1 MALRKIV
8 RIDEELCDGCGECV
22 PSCAEGAIQIID
34 GKARLIRDDYCDG
47 LGACLGE
54 CPQGALSIEEREAPS
69 FDEAAVEEHLAKT
82 RQKEEESPAQ
92 RPMFRPLPSAPGPAG
107 GCPSARIMSLG
118 DREESLSSPRP
129 ERSSS
134 ALSHWPVKLKLVPPG
149 APFLHGAKLLLAADC
164 APFALANFHSQLL
177 EEHVVV
183 IGCPKF
189 DDYVEARAKLTE
201 FLRSSGLESLTVVT
215 MEVPCCFGYWKM
227 AMEAATAAGVLG
239 TLPIK
244 QVVIGI
250 RGEVLETREAEV
262 A

>member
-22 PSCAEGAIQIID
+22 LSCAEGAIQIID
-34 GKARLIRDDYCDG
+34 GKAKLIRDDYCDG

-54 CPQGALSIEEREAPS
+54 CPQGALSIEERDAPD
-69 FDEAAVEEHLAKT
+69 FDEAAVETHLAKAGRDEPST
-82 RQKEEESPAQ
+82 SVQKPVFS
-92 RPMFRPLPSAPGPAG
+92 PLPNGHGPAG
-107 GCPSARIMSLG
+107 GCPSARLL
-118 DREESLSSPRP
+118 DLSAPSGAPSAPRS
-129 ERSSS
+129 ERSTS

-149 APFLHGAKLLLAADC
+149 APFLRGANLLLAADC

-177 EEHVVV
+177 EEHAVV

-189 DDYVEARAKLTE
+189 DDYVEAKAKLTE
-201 FLRSSGLESLTVVT
+201 FLRSSELESLTVVT

-227 AMEAATAAGVLG
+227 AMEAATEAGVLG
-239 TLPIK
+239 SLPIK
-244 QVVIGI
+244 QVVIGV
-250 RGEVLETREAEV
+250 RGEVLETRELEV